1 MSMAYDVATRME
13 IMGEIEEALGGGASV
28 AVATVT
34 HAGDLGLHVG
44 AKLLVHRDGSTLG
57 GIEGGAVE
65 EAVKAAALEAY
76 DAFPRIVTQTLWARG
91 DGTITERRS
100 RSRPGDA
107 QLMLEL
113 FEAPARLVIV
123 GGGHVGLALARIGSI
138 VGFSVVVLDDRE
150 EFANPERF
158 PMADQVI
165 CGDVSE
171 SLDAMDFDE
180 TVYTVLVSRGHTVDA
195 LALRH
200 TVSRGGAYVGMI
212 GSRRR
217 TATVLQMLR
226 DEGYSS
232 DDLAKV
238 YTPVGLDIGAETPEE
253 IALAILAEMVLIR
266 KGGTARMLST
276 LQNRRPA
283 EAV

>member
-1 MSMAYDVATRME
+1 MTMPYDVATRMQ
-13 IMGEIEEALGGGASV
+13 IMGEIEDALGGGTTV

-34 HAGDLGLHVG
+34 HAGDLELPVG

-57 GIEGGAVE
+57 AIEGGAVE
-65 EAVKAAALEAY
+65 EAVKTAALEAY
-76 DAFPRIVTQTLWARG
+76 DAFPRIVTQTLWVRI
-91 DGTITERRS
+91 DGTMTDRRS

-107 QLMLEL
+107 QLMLDL

-150 EFANPERF
+150 EFANAERF

-165 CGDVSE
+165 YGDVGE
-171 SLDAMDFDE
+171 SLDAMHFDE
-180 TVYTVLVSRGHTVDA
+180 TVYSVLVSRGHTVDA

-226 DEGYSS
+226 DEGYSAE
-232 DDLAKV
+232 DLAKV
-238 YTPVGLDIGAETPEE
+238 HTPVGLDIGAETPEE

-266 KGGTARMLST
+266 KGGSGRMMSAI
-276 LQNRRPA
+276 QNRR
-283 EAV
+283 AVESA